1 MNLLDCN
8 LQVYEKNS
16 FTHPPSCILPS
27 FSQNAS
33 RLLLLKRLWKYASTI
48 FFRKFKQKVLLVL
61 VQVFVLLVICV
72 LNYDSHNPA
81 NIYSFKINN
90 RNTRQ
95 RCAICSKLAIKTSS
109 QQEAVFAIL
118 LFFVQPPQKFQG
130 LAKISSVQS
139 LSLFLMTMVK

>member
-1 MNLLDCN
+1 MNLQDCN

-48 FFRKFKQKVLLVL
+48 SFRKFKQKVLLVL
-61 VQVFVLLVICV
+61 VQVFVLLVICL
-72 LNYDSHNPA
+72 LNSHNAA
-81 NIYSFKINN
+81 NISSFKINN

-95 RCAICSKLAIKTSS
+95 RCTICSKLAIKTSS

-118 LFFVQPPQKFQG
+118 MY
-130 LAKISSVQS
+130 S
-139 LSLFLMTMVK
+139 LCSHPRNFKV